1 MLARR
6 DVGGTLRRLQRRAGG
21 VLVERERPELFDRG
35 VRRHAQ
41 AVRLGAVQ
49 PRTRLVARGL
59 EVDLAEAD
67 DTTLHTGGVADRL
80 VEPGGALV
88 ELREHRQLLVELD
101 HVGVFPVRALEHRGA
116 GEALVE
122 GVGAG
127 HQLAG
132 ECRVAEDLPAA
143 CVGLE
148 GLARLHAER
157 AHHGV
162 EVAVVRLHRFAVEDI
177 FELLEVADVARLPR
191 RPVTP
196 ADRDEVRH
204 ARRRALVPAVDT
216 MLAQRRL
223 GLDRVR
229 RETARTEPDL
239 VGLGARDEVAR
250 RVQVFTARRQDQVLA
265 ALPLVG
271 TGLAHVDDG
280 PLPDVIH
287 ATGGRARGHFDHERT
302 LRREVPEGEGV
313 DRGEVRRQHARL
325 VLEGLVHHDLAVART
340 EVFALRFAQAV
351 EADRGQPPE
360 EGLRRTLEVHLVV
373 ELLDRLFGGIAV
385 LELQGAEA
393 GVHLLGVSRR
403 GAKPDER

>member
-1 MLARR
+1 
-6 DVGGTLRRLQRRAGG
+6 
-21 VLVERERPELFDRG
+21 
-35 VRRHAQ
+35 
-41 AVRLGAVQ
+41 
-49 PRTRLVARGL
+49 
-59 EVDLAEAD
+59 
-67 DTTLHTGGVADRL
+67 
-80 VEPGGALV
+80 
-88 ELREHRQLLVELD
+88 
-101 HVGVFPVRALEHRGA
+101 
-116 GEALVE
+116 
-122 GVGAG
+122 
-127 HQLAG
+127 
-132 ECRVAEDLPAA
+132 
-143 CVGLE
+143 
-148 GLARLHAER
+148 
-157 AHHGV
+157 
-162 EVAVVRLHRFAVEDI
+162 
-177 FELLEVADVARLPR
+177 
-191 RPVTP
+191 
-196 ADRDEVRH
+196 
-204 ARRRALVPAVDT
+204 

-239 VGLGARDEVAR
+239 IGLGARDEVAR
-250 RVQVFTARRQDQVLA
+250 RTQVFSARRQDQVLA

-271 TGLAHVDDG
+271 TGLAHVDDR

-287 ATGGRARGHFDHERT
+287 APGGRARGHFNHERP

-340 EVFALRFAQAV
+340 EVLALRFAQAV

-393 GVHLLGVSRR
+393 GVHLLRVSRR